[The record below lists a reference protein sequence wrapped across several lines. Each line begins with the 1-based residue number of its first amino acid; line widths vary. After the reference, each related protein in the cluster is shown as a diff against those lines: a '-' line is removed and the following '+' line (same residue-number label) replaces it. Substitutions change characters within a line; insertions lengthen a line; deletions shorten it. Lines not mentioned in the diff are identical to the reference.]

1 MIYVNTVLFHYICMT
16 SFKHFD
22 FYFEF
27 IIIYFVQFWP
37 LNSSIHKSWWW
48 LCSSQFSQK
57 MFIGFKLLINQLTI
71 FMIDQFVFW
80 WFTTWSVLYI
90 DCQHAQTSS
99 WSIHQ
104 WSSSF
109 INLQLVLVLVL
120 ALTWDC
126 WCCFDSLHPA
136 GGASSLCTDQRTQ
149 SGGPERR
156 TETRMSSEQCSGT
169 RNQDQDCLQMVHI
182 PAGLRGAPENHRN
195 VLSSRLPANINSPAT
210 RLHRVLK
217 DAFTRLRADCRHELN
232 LGRVQTVTEHFWR
245 RSVNQTGVVLWS
257 FWSELCGRHRNALTS
272 GDRSIR

>member
-1 MIYVNTVLFHYICMT
+1 MVTLFFSLIVWFHQIKRCLSVLNYWLISWRFLWLISLFFDDLQLDQFCILIVNMLRQAADRFINDHLPSLICSWFWFWFWLWLETVDAVSTVSILQGAPAASVPIRGHRAV
-16 SFKHFD
+16 D
-22 FYFEF
+22 LRGGLRPG
-27 IIIYFVQFWP
+27 WA
-37 LNSSIHKSWWW
+37 LNSV
-48 LCSSQFSQK
+48 QE
-57 MFIGFKLLINQLTI
+57 
-71 FMIDQFVFW
+71 
-80 WFTTWSVLYI
+80 
-90 DCQHAQTSS
+90 
-99 WSIHQ
+99 
-104 WSSSF
+104 
-109 INLQLVLVLVL
+109 
-120 ALTWDC
+120 
-126 WCCFDSLHPA
+126 P
-136 GGASSLCTDQRTQ
+136 
-149 SGGPERR
+149 
-156 TETRMSSEQCSGT
+156 GT